1 MKKQHSNW
9 SVRVTSLLLAFGLA
23 AASVAW
29 AGTDEDFTRGAV
41 AHKRGDYAL
50 ALKWWKPLAEQGVVN
65 AQFNL
70 AQMYRSGEGVPQNAA
85 TAAEWYRKAAQQGDK
100 ESQYLLGAMYL
111 NGEGVKQDEAEAH
124 KWFTMNRH
132 QHLHHNHAQ
141 MDQWKRQ
148 ALALIQAEEAR
159 EARKVALRDGE
170 RILADLRASLA
181 KSAEKE
187 PRHLAL
193 R

>member
-1 MKKQHSNW
+1 MKKQHSSLFIRAA
-9 SVRVTSLLLAFGLA
+9 SVLLVWGLA
-23 AASVAW
+23 AAGNAW
-29 AGTDEDFTRGAV
+29 AGPEGDFDRGAA
-41 AHKRGDYAL
+41 AHKRGDYAT

-70 AQMYRSGEGVPQNAA
+70 AQMYRSGEGVAQNLA
-85 TAAEWYRKAAQQGDK
+85 TAAEWYRKAALQGDK
-100 ESQYLLGAMYL
+100 ESQYHLGAMYL

-159 EARKVALRDGE
+159 DMRKVAQRDGE

-181 KSAEKE
+181 RSAEKV
-187 PRHLAL
+187 PSQLAL

>member
-1 MKKQHSNW
+1 MKKQYSNLLIRIA
-9 SVRVTSLLLAFGLA
+9 SVLVAWGLA
-23 AASVAW
+23 AQAW
-29 AGTDEDFTRGAV
+29 AGPEEDFARGAV
-41 AHKRGDYAL
+41 AHKRGDYVT
-50 ALKWWKPLAEQGVVN
+50 ALKWWKSLAEQGVVN

-70 AQMYRSGEGVPQNAA
+70 AQMYRCGEGVAQNSA
-85 TAAEWYRKAAQQGDK
+85 TAAEWYRKAALLGDK
-100 ESQYLLGAMYL
+100 ESQYHLGSMYL

-159 EARKVALRDGE
+159 DARKVAQRDGE

>member
-1 MKKQHSNW
+1 MKKQHSSLFIRAM
-9 SVRVTSLLLAFGLA
+9 SVLLAWGLA
-23 AASVAW
+23 AAGNAW
-29 AGTDEDFTRGAV
+29 AGPEGDFDRGTV
-41 AHKRGDYAL
+41 AHKRGDYAT

-70 AQMYRSGEGVPQNAA
+70 AQMYRSGEGVAQNTT

-100 ESQYLLGAMYL
+100 ESQYYLGSMYL

-148 ALALIQAEEAR
+148 ALVLIQAEETR
-159 EARKVALRDGE
+159 EARKVAQRDGE

-181 KSAEKE
+181 KTAEKE